1 MGTVILL
8 SLALMAPAAD
18 RTSRQ
23 DPTVHTDQPAV
34 PSGLELALDALSDE
48 AAPSVAALADE
59 FYRQIGTLAWASPSG
74 REAARVIARA
84 IDDVPDEG
92 LPRSRFAGSGQ
103 LDRWLGQA
111 SSRDATEETRA
122 AADTALT
129 RAFLEYALAVAR
141 GPAAVD
147 TPSSSARDIDVASVL
162 ASARDTGTARAAVE
176 ALPPRHQ
183 QYRELRRA
191 MATYREPVSR
201 PEGWSLY
208 PSGVL
213 LKREDHEA
221 RGAESSDEPDPKT
234 RRAVCALRQ
243 RLALWEALS
252 SEMQVTV
259 CSDRAPA
266 SVYGYDAQLEAAV
279 REFQRANGL
288 AVDGIV
294 GPHTAEALNTT
305 AADRAR
311 QIAVNM
317 DRWRQLPDD
326 LGGRYVRVNVPAF
339 ALEFHDRGHPALRMR
354 VVVGDR
360 RHQTPIFDADISY
373 LVFRPYWN
381 IPRSIARDEIIPK
394 AAEDPTYIPRENIQ
408 VVEGWSS
415 GPDRVPPSD
424 VEWDPRDFSYRL
436 RQGPG
441 PGNALGLVKFMFP
454 NRYNVYLHDT
464 NAPWLFE
471 QHDRARSHGC
481 IRVQHPAQLAAALL
495 GPQGWT
501 QDEVRSAMHGGSRQ
515 VVPLGDPVPV
525 YIGYFTAV
533 VRPDGQLQ
541 FAPDVYGRDAR
552 AMSELFGVDE
562 DGSDSASVSFPSRLR
577 PNAGSRV
584 ATALCYK

>member
-326 LGGRYVRVNVPAF
+326 LGGVTY
-339 ALEFHDRGHPALRMR
+339 GSTC
-354 VVVGDR
+354 R
-360 RHQTPIFDADISY
+360 RSRSSSTTAAIRRSACAWSSAIGGIRRPSSMPTSRTF
-373 LVFRPYWN
+373 VFRPYWN

-424 VEWDPRDFSYRL
+424 VEWDPRDFRTGCG
-436 RQGPG
+436 R
-441 PGNALGLVKFMFP
+441 GL
-454 NRYNVYLHDT
+454 
-464 NAPWLFE
+464 
-471 QHDRARSHGC
+471 ARGTPS
-481 IRVQHPAQLAAALL
+481 
-495 GPQGWT
+495 
-501 QDEVRSAMHGGSRQ
+501 GS
-515 VVPLGDPVPV
+515 
-525 YIGYFTAV
+525 
-533 VRPDGQLQ
+533 
-541 FAPDVYGRDAR
+541 
-552 AMSELFGVDE
+552 
-562 DGSDSASVSFPSRLR
+562 
-577 PNAGSRV
+577 
-584 ATALCYK
+584 